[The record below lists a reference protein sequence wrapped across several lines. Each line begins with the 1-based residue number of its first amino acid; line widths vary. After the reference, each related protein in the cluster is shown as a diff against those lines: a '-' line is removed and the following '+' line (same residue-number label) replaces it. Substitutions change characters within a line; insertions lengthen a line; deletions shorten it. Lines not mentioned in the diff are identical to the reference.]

1 MKPDQGMGDGLKIR
15 ISGLSAGSHE
25 YSFTV
30 PSSDLQLDA
39 NFDSPVEVK
48 VRLEKVARQ
57 IIVRS
62 EIATSASFSC
72 DRCLAGFRQPIA
84 ATYAVVYV
92 EDESEAG
99 RFPPEEVRI
108 VRPDATVID
117 LSDDVRE
124 MVLLSVPLKLLC
136 REECR
141 GLCSS
146 CGADLNAGD
155 CGCSRESVGGPWQ
168 ELEKLLK
175 H

>member
-15 ISGLSAGSHE
+15 VSGLSTGTHE
-25 YSFTV
+25 YSLRV
-30 PSSDLQLDA
+30 PSSDLQLEA
-39 NFDSPVEVK
+39 NFRSPVEVK
-48 VRLEKVARQ
+48 VRLEKLARQ

-72 DRCLAGFRQPIA
+72 DRCLTDFSQRIA
-84 ATYAVVYV
+84 AAYSIIYV

-99 RFPPEEVRI
+99 KFPPEDVRI
-108 VRPDATVID
+108 MRNDATVID

-136 REECR
+136 REDCR

-146 CGADLNAGD
+146 CGADLNAGE
-155 CGCSRESVGGPWQ
+155 CGCTKELANRPWQ
-168 ELEKLLK
+168 DLEKLLK